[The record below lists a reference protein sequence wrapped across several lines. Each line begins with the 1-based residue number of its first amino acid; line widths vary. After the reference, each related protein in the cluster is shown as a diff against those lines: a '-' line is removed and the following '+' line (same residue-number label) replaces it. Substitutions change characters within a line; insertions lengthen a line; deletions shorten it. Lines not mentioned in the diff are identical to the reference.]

1 MMIARRLFS
10 ISAKVAAPNAANANE
25 VIVSAVNGK
34 RVITLNRPRALNA
47 LNLPMVRSL
56 YPKFKKTKDI
66 ESFFGARVGRMG
78 HGSDVRVV
86 KEFDSKSNE
95 VGEPYGSTT
104 CMKWNEEGGVSLVI
118 IKGAGDKAF
127 CAGGD
132 VVSVTKSY
140 KANDP
145 AQTVHKDFF
154 REEYLLN
161 HQIGVCKVPFIALI
175 DGITMGGKWNEEGG
189 VSLVIIKGAGDKAF
203 CAGGDVVSVTKS
215 YKANDPAQTVHKDF
229 FREEYL
235 LNHQIGVCKVPFI
248 ALIDG
253 ITMGGGCG
261 LSVHGK
267 FRVATE
273 RTMLAMPETALGL
286 FPDVGGSYFLPRLS
300 HYLGQFIAL
309 TGYRLNG
316 ADVCHSGIA
325 THFVPSSSLVDLEN
339 ELMKLPNSEVS
350 NERVGEVISKF
361 RPTTIPKFSLEPL
374 LSKIESV
381 FSANT
386 VEEVVE
392 RLRKSD
398 SDFARKQ
405 LAVLAKMSPTSMK
418 ITLRQLQEGAKM
430 KFNEVFTMEYRL
442 TQNIMKGHDFHEG
455 CRAILIDKD
464 RKPVWKPAT
473 LEEVTPQ
480 ILDAYFAPLPPSDEL
495 IIR

>member
-1 MMIARRLFS
+1 MDGRGAKEQPDLRLRSTGKSENFLLWGVGFRSAGECVSADTGPGMIVVSIEWNSRLS
-10 ISAKVAAPNAANANE
+10 IAINAKRAAAPNAANANE

-56 YPKFKKTKDI
+56 YPKFK
-66 ESFFGARVGRMG
+66 
-78 HGSDVRVV
+78 
-86 KEFDSKSNE
+86 
-95 VGEPYGSTT
+95 
-104 CMKWNEEGGVSLVI
+104 
-118 IKGAGDKAF
+118 
-127 CAGGD
+127 
-132 VVSVTKSY
+132 
-140 KANDP
+140 
-145 AQTVHKDFF
+145 
-154 REEYLLN
+154 
-161 HQIGVCKVPFIALI
+161 
-175 DGITMGGKWNEEGG
+175 KWNEEGG